1 LVGTFRHGHH
11 NYSHAIVASGGV
23 AIDHT
28 GSSSSHIQAVPF
40 GVGIQGSLHIE
51 VEGAAK
57 AVAE

>member
-1 LVGTFRHGHH
+1 M
-11 NYSHAIVASGGV
+11 VASGGV